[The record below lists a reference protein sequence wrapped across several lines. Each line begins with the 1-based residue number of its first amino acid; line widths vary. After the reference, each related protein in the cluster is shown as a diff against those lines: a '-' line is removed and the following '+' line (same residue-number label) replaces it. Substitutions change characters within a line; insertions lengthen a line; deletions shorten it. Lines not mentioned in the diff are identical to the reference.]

1 MCICA
6 LLLLLF
12 PHFKSQILIVSR
24 LFCSVHKG
32 ETGGLSGAP
41 VRDLST
47 QVLGDMYRL
56 TNGMIP
62 LIGVGGVSSGKDAY
76 EKIRAGATL
85 VQMYSCL
92 VYEGPTAVPRVKK
105 DLEELLRADGYSS
118 VVDAIGAAHSN
129 K

>member
-1 MCICA
+1 MYSQPVRA
-6 LLLLLF
+6 LCVFIDGL
-12 PHFKSQILIVSR
+12 
-24 LFCSVHKG
+24 CSEHKG

-56 TNGMIP
+56 TNGAIP
-62 LIGVGGVSSGKDAY
+62 LVGVGGVSTGKDAY
-76 EKIRAGATL
+76 DKICAGATL

-92 VYEGPTAVPRVKK
+92 VFDGPLAVPRAKK
-105 DLEELLRADGYSS
+105 ELEELLRADGFAS
-118 VVDAIGAAHSN
+118 VADAVGSVHKAA